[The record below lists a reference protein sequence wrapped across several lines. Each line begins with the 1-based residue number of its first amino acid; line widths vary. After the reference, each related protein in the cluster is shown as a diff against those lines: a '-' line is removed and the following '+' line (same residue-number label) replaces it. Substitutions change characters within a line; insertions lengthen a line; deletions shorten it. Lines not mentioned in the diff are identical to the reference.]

1 MEDMSIS
8 KQVKAKIGKIKNGTI
23 FGLGDFSSIGH
34 PQAVALEL
42 SRLSKKGLIERL
54 TKGKYF
60 VPNETRFGKTGPS
73 EEQIIESI
81 MKENGG
87 YLAGLSALNRLG
99 VTTQVPTQITI
110 RGARSTRTLKIGDLE
125 VQFHRQG
132 NIDADYRKPEITD
145 VLESVR
151 LIKNTPDASLESVLA
166 KVTSVL
172 KKMPS
177 RERIDLIHLLSNERP
192 FVRAILGALLE
203 GLGVKAAQ
211 EIKSTLN
218 PMTEYKIGIKKMPF
232 PKMKEWRIS

>member
-1 MEDMSIS
+1 MSIS
-8 KQVKAKIGKIKNGTI
+8 KQVKAKIEKIKSGTI
-23 FGLGDFSSIGH
+23 FGLSDFSSIGH

-42 SRLSKKGLIERL
+42 SRLSKKGQIERL

-60 VPNETRFGKTGPS
+60 VPNETRFGKAGPS
-73 EEQIIESI
+73 EDQIVENIIKES
-81 MKENGG
+81 GG

-99 VTTQVPTQITI
+99 VTTQVPSQITI
-110 RGARSTRTLKIGDLE
+110 RGARSTRALKIGDLE
-125 VQFHRQG
+125 VQFFRQG
-132 NIDADYRKPEITD
+132 NIDADYTKPEITD
-145 VLESVR
+145 ILESVR
-151 LIKNTPDASLESVLA
+151 LIKNTPDGSPESVLA

-172 KKMPS
+172 KRMPS
-177 RERIDLIHLLSNERP
+177 SERISLIHLLLNERP

-232 PKMKEWRIS
+232 PKMKGWRIS

>member
-1 MEDMSIS
+1 MSIS
-8 KQVKAKIGKIKNGTI
+8 KQVKAKIEKIKSGTI
-23 FGLGDFSSIGH
+23 FGLSDFSSIGH

-42 SRLSKKGLIERL
+42 SRLSRKGLIERL

-73 EEQIIESI
+73 EEQIVENII
-81 MKENGG
+81 KENGG

-99 VTTQVPTQITI
+99 VTTQVPSQITI
-110 RGARSTRTLKIGDLE
+110 RGARSTRALKIGDLE
-125 VQFHRQG
+125 VQFLRQG
-132 NIDADYRKPEITD
+132 NVDADYRKPEITD
-145 VLESVR
+145 ILESVR
-151 LIKNTPDASLESVLA
+151 LIKNTPDGSPESVLA

-172 KKMPS
+172 KRMPS
-177 RERIDLIHLLSNERP
+177 RERINLIHLLSNERP

-211 EIKSTLN
+211 EIKSALN